1 MGGGGKVIV
10 KSLFSG
16 LTAADHIYFCESNDA
31 KQATLEVINLEFGA
45 SKQFL
50 CLKMTLS

>member
-1 MGGGGKVIV
+1 MLV

-16 LTAADHIYFCESNDA
+16 LTAADHIYLCESSDA
-31 KQATLEVINLEFGA
+31 KQATLEVINLESGA
-45 SKQFL
+45 SKEFL